1 MQTVHSHP
9 AKLCPRTCREV
20 CTAVEGALQE
30 ERRQILRYSELRDQC
45 VYPDVKVMLNE
56 LVIRKEK
63 TIRFLENV
71 KSELAEK
78 FHVMDQIR
86 EGFEM

>member
-1 MQTVHSHP
+1 MTNKD
-9 AKLCPRTCREV
+9 KLCPRTCRDT
-20 CTAVEGALQE
+20 CTAVETALQA
-30 ERRQILRYSELRDQC
+30 ERQQILRYSDLRDQC

-63 TIRFLENV
+63 MIRFLENI
-71 KSELAEK
+71 KAELAEK

-86 EGFEM
+86 DGFEM

>member
-1 MQTVHSHP
+1 MTNMD
-9 AKLCPRTCREV
+9 KLCPRTCRET
-20 CTAVEGALQE
+20 CTAIETALQA
-30 ERRQILRYSELRDQC
+30 ERQQILRYSDLRDQC

-63 TIRFLENV
+63 MIRFLENI
-71 KSELAEK
+71 KAELTEK

-86 EGFEM
+86 DGVEM